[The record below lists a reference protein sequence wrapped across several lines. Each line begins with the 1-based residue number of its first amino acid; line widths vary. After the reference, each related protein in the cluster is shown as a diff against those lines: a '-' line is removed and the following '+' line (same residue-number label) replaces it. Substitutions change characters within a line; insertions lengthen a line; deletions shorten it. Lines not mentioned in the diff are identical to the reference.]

1 MRCQE
6 FKELFDSYLGDE
18 LLVETNHEVL
28 RHLENCAAC
37 RNELAARRELR
48 TRVRVAVKNA
58 PDAQINPA
66 FAARL
71 QANLRETALRPTL
84 LEKIKANNLFS
95 NPSMLGAAMC
105 LLLVTLGG
113 FFWLRYSSVPK
124 DVVQSN
130 QPENIVFP
138 VKSPTETN
146 LMQAVHIAWQEMTRH
161 AVGDHENCAL
171 EHNLTEEPITLSE
184 AAEKYG
190 KYNKNLD
197 KAVIAPLREVFSD
210 KDFGKIDLLGAHSCA
225 FDGRRFAH
233 VVLQYR
239 NRRISV
245 LVTDTD
251 LPIENENQVLA
262 QTSETMRVASFRTA
276 HHAVFVVSDL
286 SETENMTIAKAI
298 SPAVSR
304 HIEKI
309 EKTGA

>member
-28 RHLENCAAC
+28 QHLENCAAC
-37 RNELAARRELR
+37 RNELAVRRELR

-71 QANLRETALRPTL
+71 QANLREKALRPSL
-84 LEKIKANNLFS
+84 LEKLKSNNLFS
-95 NPSMLGAAMC
+95 NPSMLGAAMG
-105 LLLVTLGG
+105 LLLITLGG
-113 FFWLRYSSVPK
+113 LFWLRYSTAPK
-124 DVVQSN
+124 DFVQSK
-130 QPENIVFP
+130 QPEEITLP
-138 VKSPTETN
+138 VKSPAETS
-146 LMQAVHIAWQEMTRH
+146 LMQAIHIAWQEITRH

-171 EHNLTEEPITLSE
+171 QHKLAEAPITLSE

-190 KYNKNLD
+190 KYNKDLD
-197 KAVIAPLREVFSD
+197 KAVITSLREVFSD
-210 KDFGKIDLLGAHSCA
+210 KDFGRIEFLGSHSCV

-233 VVLQYR
+233 VVLLYR
-239 NRRISV
+239 NRHISV

-262 QTSETMRVASFRTA
+262 QTSETFRVASFRTA

-286 SETENMTIAKAI
+286 SETENMTLAKAI

-304 HIEKI
+304 HIEK
-309 EKTGA
+309 TGA